1 MHKINKPRKRAMN
14 THYSVLLTYIKSKDY
29 WQRLISSLPVES
41 SLFCP
46 VLFALLVFQ
55 THMISVL

>member
-1 MHKINKPRKRAMN
+1 MHKINKRRKRAMN
-14 THYSVLLTYIKSKDY
+14 MHYSVLLTYIKSKDY
-29 WQRLISSLPVES
+29 WQQLISSLPVES